1 MTTPLLPGTPSP
13 IDDAAA
19 SLAGRVTRSLVAIR
33 SHAGGGAG
41 TTWSADG
48 LIITNHHVVPG
59 DGAEVTLHDDRVFP
73 ARVID
78 RDPEHD
84 LAALRIDAIGLD
96 AAVPAAAALRTGEMV
111 FAIGNPWGMRG
122 TLTAGVVLTTAG
134 SGPEDG
140 PPLRGMIRADV
151 RLAPGNSGGP
161 LVNTR
166 GEVVGINSMI
176 AGGVAIAIP
185 VAAVTAFATREAEP
199 EPGFLGVRVEAV
211 PLPEAIAA
219 SYALPEAAG
228 LLLTGV
234 EPDSPAEAAGLIP
247 GDIVVGIDAQR
258 GLQAIGRGLS
268 HMRAGRPV
276 RLALLRGGKPHEA
289 SATPAVRA

>member
-1 MTTPLLPGTPSP
+1 VS
-13 IDDAAA
+13 
-19 SLAGRVTRSLVAIR
+19 IR
-33 SHAGGGAG
+33 SRSGGGSG
-41 TTWSADG
+41 VIWSADG

-59 DGAEVTLHDDRVFP
+59 DSAEVTLQDDRVFP

-96 AAVPAAAALRTGEMV
+96 AAVPALTPLRTGEMV
-111 FAIGNPWGMRG
+111 FAIGNPWGVRG
-122 TLTAGVVLTTAG
+122 TVTAGIVLTTAA
-134 SGPEDG
+134 SAPEDG
-140 PPLRGMIRADV
+140 RSMEGLIRADL

-161 LVNTR
+161 LVNAR

-176 AGGVAIAIP
+176 AGGVALAVP
-185 VAAVTAFATREAEP
+185 VAAVIAFATREAEP
-199 EPGFLGVRVEAV
+199 EPGFLGVLVEAV

-228 LLLTGV
+228 LMLTGI
-234 EPDSPAEAAGLIP
+234 EPGSPAEAAGLIP

-258 GLQAIGRGLS
+258 GLQALGRGLS
-268 HMRAGRPV
+268 HMRAGHPV
-276 RLALLRGGKPHEA
+276 RLALLRGGKPHETD
-289 SATPAVRA
+289 ATPAVRA